1 MPLSRLTLNNKQLE
15 DAGNTGC
22 GDNNQMN
29 DMIQD
34 VLNKNVAGVFNT
46 MSKTFNMNVLG
57 WLAELFAN
65 AGSSQSEAESVA
77 TYKYYTEF
85 QKSISDIHKFKAMV
99 ISNLREIFS
108 QLDQNNDSYSNTD
121 TAFMRSIVIPYIERD
136 NALITDKANNFLTS
150 IENNLNTLYDIY
162 DSNRKNMST
171 LNNILEMKEKKLF
184 DTIANIQLYEQKN
197 NVDIRNNLYQFERI
211 ELYDNIFNT
220 LKIIYF
226 LLLLAYIIFGNFMKE
241 EMYKKKYFYMVA
253 IIYISLPFI
262 LKYIFAGIIFV
273 YEYIQNLLG
282 IKKQVLTYDDIVRAN
297 NIDNIYTNPVPDIR
311 DRMDVIQAYRTFV
324 QNPRNQN
331 LPFVNRSVESLT

>member
-1 MPLSRLTLNNKQLE
+1 MPFSTLSLTNKQVE
-15 DAGNTGC
+15 EAGNAGC
-22 GDNNQMN
+22 GNDTERRDMMN
-29 DMIQD
+29 AIF
-34 VLNKNVAGVFNT
+34 NRNVAATFNS
-46 MSKTFNMNVLG
+46 MGKTFGMNFFKL
-57 WLAELFAN
+57 LAETAVGI
-65 AGSSQSEAESVA
+65 GSSQIEAESVA

-136 NALITDKANNFLTS
+136 NAIITDKANNFLTS

-162 DSNRKNMST
+162 DSNRKNMSI

-197 NVDIRNNLYQFERI
+197 NVDVRNNLYQFERI

-262 LKYIFAGIIFV
+262 LKYIFAGIIFL